1 MADNKNL
8 SSYLFTVENA
18 KLYKLD
24 PYEYLR
30 CIFDQPHIAN
40 QKKISKNCFQWNI
53 KITEFHEEGTWKNDT

>member
-30 CIFDQPHIAN
+30 CIFYQPHIAN
-40 QKKISKNCFQWNI
+40 
-53 KITEFHEEGTWKNDT
+53 

>member
-30 CIFDQPHIAN
+30 CIFDQAPYCQSEKDFEKLLPMECQN
-40 QKKISKNCFQWNI
+40 YRISRRRNLEK
-53 KITEFHEEGTWKNDT
+53 